1 MTDDFLV
8 DHSTSFE
15 YGPDPASYT
24 KRQDT
29 YISYTA
35 DSVMRYRV
43 DDIEQVLNDTNLLV
57 MMTRHHLQ
65 YQVPRLNILEE
76 YYLGNNTMIIQG
88 QRRKETDKSDHRV
101 RHAFAGIIS
110 DFINSYVLGNPVKVT
125 DLFPGEE
132 PSPFIEVVNNFN
144 QANDINAHNL
154 EIGKD
159 QNNMGRA
166 FELLQRTEADLDRI
180 YRLDPREVFMIYDRT
195 ARTRVIGACRY
206 YVINEFDSSNAKYVV
221 ELYTPNA
228 IYYYQP
234 AEIMDVKTLTLDR
247 EEGHAFNG
255 VPIIEYRSDRFRMSV
270 YEKQL
275 SQIDAYDA
283 AQSDTANYMTDFND
297 AILVLE
303 GRIKNADDAEYMK
316 KMKDANIII
325 LLPEDDYDGRS
336 GAVKASYLTKSY
348 DVAGVEAYKTRL
360 RQDIFHFSLV
370 PDLSDSAFSGQQS
383 GEALKYK
390 MFGLQQKRN
399 DKELF
404 LSKGFR
410 IRYKLLENLKRE
422 VREFT
427 GEQSQLDFQF
437 TPNLPKAYLEEL
449 QIFVGA
455 GGQVS
460 QQTKLSLLSFIND
473 VEQEIQNIDAERQAS
488 AVEYLDDWGLA
499 TAHEAVT
506 DAG

>member
-1 MTDDFLV
+1 MTLV

-15 YGPDPASYT
+15 YGADPVSYST
-24 KRQDT
+24 RQDT

-35 DSVMRYRV
+35 ESVMRYRA
-43 DDIEQVLNDTNLLV
+43 DDIEQILNDTGLLV
-57 MMTRHHLQ
+57 AMAHHHLQ
-65 YQVPRLNILEE
+65 YQVPRLDILEQ

-88 QRRKETDKSDHRV
+88 QRRRELDKSDHRV

-125 DLFPGEE
+125 DLFPSEE
-132 PSPFIEVVNNFN
+132 QSPFIEIINDFN

-166 FELLQRTEADLDRI
+166 FELLQRTEQDQDRI

-195 ARTRVIGACRY
+195 VRTRVIGACRY
-206 YVINEFDSSNAKYVV
+206 YRINEFDAHNPKYVV
-221 ELYTPNA
+221 ELYTPTS
-228 IYYYQP
+228 IYYYRP
-234 AEIMDVKTLTLDR
+234 ADITTIKKLTL
-247 EEGHAFNG
+247 ESVEAHAFGG

-303 GRIKNADDAEYMK
+303 GRIKNADNAEYMK
-316 KMKDANIII
+316 KMRDANIMI

-360 RQDIFHFSLV
+360 RQDIFNFAQV
-370 PDLSDSAFSGQQS
+370 PDLSDSAFAGQQS
-383 GEALKYK
+383 GEAMKYK

-410 IRYKLLENLKRE
+410 VRYKLLENLKRE

-427 GEQSQLDFQF
+427 GEQSQLDFKF
-437 TPNLPKAYLEEL
+437 TPNMPKAYLDEL
-449 QIFVGA
+449 HLFTQA

-460 QQTKLSLLSFIND
+460 QQTKLSLLSFIDD
-473 VEQEIQNIDAERQAS
+473 VDQEMENIEGEQQSGVA
-488 AVEYLDDWGLA
+488 EYLDDWGL
-499 TAHEAVT
+499 TPVRE
-506 DAG
+506 DAADA